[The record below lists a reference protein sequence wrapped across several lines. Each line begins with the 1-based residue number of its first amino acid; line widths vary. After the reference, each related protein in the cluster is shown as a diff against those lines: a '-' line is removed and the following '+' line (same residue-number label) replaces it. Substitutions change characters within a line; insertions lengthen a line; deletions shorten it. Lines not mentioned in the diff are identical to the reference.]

1 MPPNIAPNTMPVTL
15 TSLAIT
21 VALVAS
27 SVKIESKKA
36 LFSQSELIPHFRLF
50 NLISII
56 LINQL
61 QKEYNTVTKT
71 RLPLIVKSRNYCKL
85 IYVYSRLKI

>member
-27 SVKIESKKA
+27 SVKIESKKGFV
-36 LFSQSELIPHFRLF
+36 FSE
-50 NLISII
+50 
-56 LINQL
+56 
-61 QKEYNTVTKT
+61 
-71 RLPLIVKSRNYCKL
+71 
-85 IYVYSRLKI
+85 